1 MAHESRLSA
10 IKVALKRCYLY
21 YPCVPIHMLLRM
33 KYSHGNGPFHWGH
46 LPEWWRCLDRGNVL
60 RKYAV
65 NTKAHS
71 SMYLFVRPVSVSVPQ
86 QNKDTF
92 CQSNTI
98 GRSNVWEISRNE
110 AKKPYALN
118 SIMHA
123 FFRFCHVFSTLFSV
137 PRARITLEL
146 PVIYLFRR
154 SIHFPSKSYLIF
166 VMFTRIFSM

>member
-33 KYSHGNGPFHWGH
+33 KYSHGSGPFHWGH

-71 SMYLFVRPVSVSVPQ
+71 SMYLFARPVSVSVPQ

-92 CQSNTI
+92 CQSKPM
-98 GRSNVWEISRNE
+98 GSLERLRNFSKWSKE
-110 AKKPYALN
+110 TLCIKQHYAC
-118 SIMHA
+118 I
-123 FFRFCHVFSTLFSV
+123 
-137 PRARITLEL
+137 L
-146 PVIYLFRR
+146 PFLSLV
-154 SIHFPSKSYLIF
+154 
-166 VMFTRIFSM
+166 

>member
-1 MAHESRLSA
+1 MAHESRLLA

-71 SMYLFVRPVSVSVPQ
+71 SMYLFVRPVSVSVSQ

-137 PRARITLEL
+137 ARARITLEL